1 MCYIPNAAELFQEA
15 MVETYRQLDIR
26 EVAIV
31 SNPKKLEE
39 CKKLM
44 KEW

>member
-1 MCYIPNAAELFQEA
+1 MVAA
-15 MVETYRQLDIR
+15 YRQLDIR

-39 CKKLM
+39 CKKTDERM
-44 KEW
+44 VIVARE